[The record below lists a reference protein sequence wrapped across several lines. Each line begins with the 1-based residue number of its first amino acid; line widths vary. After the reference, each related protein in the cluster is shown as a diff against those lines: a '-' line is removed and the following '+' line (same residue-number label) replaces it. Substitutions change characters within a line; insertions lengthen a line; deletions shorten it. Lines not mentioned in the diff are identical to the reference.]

1 MLTLCDLP
9 TDLLRLVVSTVCKT
23 LRGCWLVP
31 VACSNK
37 ALRDLSARE
46 FLLRAHLRS
55 FHWAYIDSAGGGAA
69 LCEFAAALG
78 WPLAQMVT
86 SVRRWGTSVEVPSG
100 RAARALVKQGAVPA
114 LLQIVRRVLSGNRA
128 KQAAATQ
135 LAHLSRWEPTLVGK
149 RADATEAVHRI
160 FARLSREL
168 RRDWRNLGTL
178 GDSVGLVQELTR
190 YNRDLATLFV
200 SHFHPCCTREDV
212 ELVDALTSGGQHV
225 VLQRA
230 FYHWGDVFEP
240 PR

>member
-9 TDLLRLVVSTVCKT
+9 TDLLRLVLETACE
-23 LRGCWLVP
+23 LRDFWLVP
-31 VACSNK
+31 LACCNK
-37 ALRDLSARE
+37 ALRHLSARV

-55 FHWAYIDSAGGGAA
+55 FEWAHIDSAGDGAT
-69 LCEFAAALG
+69 LCEFAAALD
-78 WPLAQMVT
+78 WPLAKMLT
-86 SVRRWGTSVEVPSG
+86 SVRRWNTSVEVPSG

-114 LLQIVRRVLSGNRA
+114 LLQIVRRVLSGPLA
-128 KQAAATQ
+128 TQAAATQ
-135 LAHLSRWEPTLVGK
+135 LARLSQWEPTLVGK
-149 RADATEAVHRI
+149 RAAATDAVHRI

-168 RRDWRNLGTL
+168 RREWRKRDTL

-200 SHFHPCCTREDV
+200 SHFHPCCTRQDM

-225 VLQRA
+225 VLQGA